1 VLEQLE
7 FSCDEGP
14 YGCLSLENLNPPV
27 ENRPVVVQRC
37 VFQGKRSRRAG
48 LLLSG
53 RENYQTPLPSGFVAI
68 RDNAFAGFQHAIY
81 AIGSLHNIHIVG
93 NRIWGA
99 TMGGLQLENLM
110 PGTENILVANNT
122 FFSCMS
128 AFRLW
133 DAAVK
138 GKNIHLHN
146 NLTLASPQ
154 ADMVFIDSGGDPAKV
169 RGPGDGALLLK
180 NWYLSHNWRETKPP
194 TGTSYLEKSWIPPG
208 PQDLCRDDIPV
219 LSRNP
224 EEANFLRP
232 AKDSP
237 LAKAGAGRDLPT
249 YVGAVPPEG
258 VQAWDWQKTW
268 NARMRKF
275 PEKKGKTG
283 KE

>member
-1 VLEQLE
+1 MAR
-7 FSCDEGP
+7 FC
-14 YGCLSLENLNPPV
+14 
-27 ENRPVVVQRC
+27 
-37 VFQGKRSRRAG
+37 AG
-48 LLLSG
+48 ILLLILTVT
-53 RENYQTPLPSGFVAI
+53 QLAPAIPVDLLTPNVIIPSSYFG
-68 RDNAFAGFQHAIY
+68 
-81 AIGSLHNIHIVG
+81 LHIHHLDYPSPTTP
-93 NRIWGA
+93 WPS
-99 TMGGLQLENLM
+99 M
-110 PGTENILVANNT
+110 PIPEW
-122 FFSCMS
+122 
-128 AFRLW
+128 RLW

-208 PQDLCRDDIPV
+208 PQDVCRDDIPV